1 MGKQSNRV
9 PAYGGD
15 NPYIFISYS
24 HKDTAR
30 VLPVIAAMQ
39 DKGYRIWYDQGIE
52 AGSEWSNNI
61 AKHLRDCSAFVAFVS
76 KYSMASE
83 NCLDEIAY
91 AKSNNKPSLMIFLEE
106 EVELPAGV
114 EMQTAR
120 FQRMFY
126 TEDTDIAGFVGQVEG
141 ARMLSACR
149 GDDAYEYYNSV
160 REGAAHGNNVG
171 GGSKVRKL
179 RAAMIV
185 GGAVVVILFVVFAIF
200 MMSQSSS
207 QNEDMTS
214 EHTDTETTESENTN
228 ESENTTAEDT
238 QEETSEETSVE
249 TEPEETEPEETETQK
264 PEIVMSDDL
273 ADLTFMLCGEV
284 YQLPMSYSELEADG
298 WMPAERTI
306 TINGTPQLCL
316 DILVG
321 GHSSTSLSIVKNGNE
336 VACEVY
342 NPSGDARKIKNCI
355 VVSII
360 VAEQN
365 NVDFAIAKG
374 IKAGDDESAV
384 REAFGIPSYSSA
396 GMMRYNFEDRS
407 VTFSHRTSNN
417 AIIELYSMH
426 GVEFENTET
435 RTERPDY
442 LNEYVKPDELGD
454 DILSGNVEL
463 FDGLVIRMPAPL
475 YEFLDNGWEIASA
488 PSSYVVSG
496 GESELTLQKDD
507 HVIKVTLMNYS
518 DYQTT
523 LENCAV
529 IKLAAETS
537 TFSPQKIV
545 TLAGGVCLG
554 MSYEEVKA
562 HLPMDNFEER
572 EGTSIYSDFYWY
584 SGHTTTRMQSIKVQ
598 VSREYFDHPNRV
610 FYYVEIKA
618 KWVEEP

>member
-24 HKDTAR
+24 HKDTAK

-76 KYSMASE
+76 KHSMASE

-284 YQLPMSYSELEADG
+284 YQLPMSYSELEANG
-298 WMPAERTI
+298 W
-306 TINGTPQLCL
+306 Q
-316 DILVG
+316 V
-321 GHSSTSLSIVKNGNE
+321 
-336 VACEVY
+336 VAGAGEAHADMLLFSHVSASVRMVQGIQEIKVTVY
-342 NPSGDARKIKNCI
+342 NPSENSRAVKDCI
-355 VVSII
+355 MTSIY
-360 VAEQN
+360 VEESGYA
-365 NVDFAIAKG
+365 DFSIAKG
-374 IKAGDDESAV
+374 ISIGASEEDV
-384 REAFGIPSYSSA
+384 VNAFGEPVDV
-396 GMMRYNFEDRS
+396 NFYATKVCGYLHKDYDKSRVSFYYAEGKC
-407 VTFSHRTSNN
+407 T
-417 AIIELYSMH
+417 AIAYYADVPEHES
-426 GVEFENTET
+426 TET
-435 RTERPDY
+435 NLTVPPCVSEY
-442 LNEYVKPDELGD
+442 LAPSELGN
-454 DILSGNVEL
+454 DILSGRFQL
-463 FDGLVIRMPAPL
+463 FDGMIGNLPVPL
-475 YEFLDNGWEIASA
+475 ATFLDNGWETDADLSNSLATGRHTRFAIQKNGVTFDVTVMNLGEWKTVLSNCMVTGIWIETDGKDEPSVITLPGGICTGGTYDELSSKLPTERFRTYETDTRLVYIHN
-488 PSSYVVSG
+488 PSS
-496 GESELTLQKDD
+496 TD
-507 HVIKVTLMNYS
+507 
-518 DYQTT
+518 
-523 LENCAV
+523 
-529 IKLAAETS
+529 LAA
-537 TFSPQKIV
+537 KV
-545 TLAGGVCLG
+545 
-554 MSYEEVKA
+554 
-562 HLPMDNFEER
+562 
-572 EGTSIYSDFYWY
+572 GTVEF
-584 SGHTTTRMQSIKVQ
+584 K
-598 VSREYFDHPNRV
+598 FDKTNGEKPCC
-610 FYYVEIKA
+610 YVYIECDTIR
-618 KWVEEP
+618 